1 MKFWT
6 GNGNVAV
13 DLLWCP
19 TSRSSLRLRRVF
31 VFFFFLTRRHL
42 HILQMLRS
50 DGVSGALTFNV
61 KLSARMQM
69 SVHKV
74 SARRS
79 DQTSRRFWNNTAAA
93 CGIDTGPDASLPSA
107 LCDWWRRYVD
117 ESKCGSRIRTTR
129 HVWGIDKERARLKI
143 CRFNK
148 ERSAKKRIWMER
160 PEQMK
165 RNKKKTDGN
174 WPTIHEQFDSGRKA
188 EEAFVDWGP
197 AV

>member
-1 MKFWT
+1 MINNEILNWKWKCRRGSPLMSDLTLIFT
-6 GNGNVAV
+6 VA
-13 DLLWCP
+13 
-19 TSRSSLRLRRVF
+19 SSFR
-31 VFFFFLTRRHL
+31 FFYILTRRHL

-107 LCDWWRRYVD
+107 LCD
-117 ESKCGSRIRTTR
+117 
-129 HVWGIDKERARLKI
+129 
-143 CRFNK
+143 
-148 ERSAKKRIWMER
+148 
-160 PEQMK
+160 
-165 RNKKKTDGN
+165 
-174 WPTIHEQFDSGRKA
+174 
-188 EEAFVDWGP
+188 
-197 AV
+197 